1 MQHPAPSSAPA
12 SSPAAGDFASVAR
25 GHTLGDL
32 LRRSAARLPDKPA
45 IRCGATAWTYR
56 EFDAMVNRLA
66 NGLAAGQAGL
76 PVGAGD
82 RVAVLSRNSHTFA
95 AIRFALARLGAV
107 LVPINF
113 MLNADEVAYILR
125 HSQARLLAVGPDMV
139 SLGESAA
146 ARDTAVEKVVWLDGE
161 DPADKPGALVG
172 FDQLLAATTQAPAVA
187 LDSRMLAQI
196 IYTSGTESLPKG
208 AMLTHEA
215 VCWEYV
221 SCVVEG
227 EIAESD
233 SLLHALPLY
242 HCAQL
247 DVFLGPAV
255 YVGASSVITG
265 KPTPDNILSL
275 LAADRINSFFAPP
288 SIWIALLRSPA
299 FDATD
304 LSALRKGYYGAAIM
318 PVAVLKEIA
327 QRLPQIRLW
336 NFYGQ
341 TEIAPLATVLK
352 PEDQMRKA
360 GSAGRAVLNVET
372 RVVDDAMQDV
382 RIGEIGEIVHRSP
395 QLLTGYFNDPE
406 RTAASFEGGW
416 FHSGD
421 LAVIDDEGYI
431 TVVDRKKDMI
441 KTGGENV
448 ASREVEEAVYRLDGV
463 SEVAVIGLPHPYWIE
478 AVTACVVVKA
488 GQALSE
494 EQVIAHC
501 RSQLATFKSPKKVV
515 FVDALP
521 KNPSGKILKRELRNR
536 FEDLLKD
543 LPAENR

>member
-1 MQHPAPSSAPA
+1 VSNAPRSQ
-12 SSPAAGDFASVAR
+12 
-25 GHTLGDL
+25 TLGDL
-32 LRRSAARLPDKPA
+32 LRRTAARLPGKPA

-56 EFDAMVNRLA
+56 EFDAVVNRLA
-66 NGLAAGQAGL
+66 RGLAEGRAGL
-76 PVGAGD
+76 PVLAGD
-82 RVAVLSRNSHTFA
+82 RVAVLSRNSHAFA
-95 AIRFALARLGAV
+95 ALRFALARLGAV

-113 MLNADEVAYILR
+113 MLNADEVAYILK
-125 HSQARLLAVGPDMV
+125 HSDARLMCVGPDMV
-139 SLGESAA
+139 ALGAQAA
-146 ARDTAVEKVVWLDGE
+146 ARGTAVEVTVWLEGE
-161 DPADKPGALVG
+161 DPAEPPAGMTA
-172 FDQLLAATTQAPAVA
+172 FAQLLADSAEPPAVE

-227 EIAESD
+227 EIAQD
-233 SLLHALPLY
+233 DTLLHALPLY

-255 YVGASSVITG
+255 YVGASNVITG
-265 KPTPDNILSL
+265 KPTPDNILAL
-275 LAADRINSFFAPP
+275 LGAHRSNSFFAPP
-288 SIWIALLRSPA
+288 SIWIALMRSPA

-318 PVAVLKEIA
+318 PVEVLREMA
-327 QRLPQIRLW
+327 RRLPQVRLW

-352 PEDQMRKA
+352 PEDQIRKA
-360 GSAGRAVLNVET
+360 GSAGRAVINVET
-372 RVVDDAMQDV
+372 RVVDDAMRDV
-382 RIGEIGEIVHRSP
+382 KTGEIGEIVHRSP
-395 QLLTGYFNDPE
+395 QLLSGYFNDPE
-406 RTAASFEGGW
+406 RTAIAFEGGW

-421 LAVIDDEGYI
+421 LAVVDDEGYI

-448 ASREVEEAVYRLDGV
+448 ASREVEETLYRLEGV
-463 SEVAVIGLPHPYWIE
+463 SEVAVVGLPHPYWIE
-478 AVTACVVVKA
+478 AVTACIVVKP
-488 GQALSE
+488 GHALTE
-494 EQVIAHC
+494 DAVIAHC
-501 RSQLATFKSPKKVV
+501 RSQMAHFKSPKKVV

-521 KNPSGKILKRELRNR
+521 KNPSGKLLKRVLRTR
-536 FEDLLKD
+536 FEALMKD
-543 LPAENR
+543 VPADNGQR